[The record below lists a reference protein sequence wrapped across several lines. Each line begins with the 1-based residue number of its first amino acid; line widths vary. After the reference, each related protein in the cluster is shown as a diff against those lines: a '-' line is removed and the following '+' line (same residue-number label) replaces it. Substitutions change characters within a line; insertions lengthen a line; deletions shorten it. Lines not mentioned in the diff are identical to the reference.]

1 MEIGTMK
8 TLAEPA
14 ENSLEKALK
23 AAMANKAPAISDA
36 PLTRQTGNADEEH
49 SLDMNE
55 VLTDAETA
63 FDSIYLNFPRHKL
76 MQVAI
81 DKVMRHGMKA
91 HGAPMRGLRV
101 SGPTGS
107 GKTTGIEQYVAHI
120 IKRGE
125 FSARSTPVLYIRLRK
140 KTTATKVLR
149 SIVRK
154 FGDRHTN
161 CRDEDELN
169 EQVRNTID
177 RAGIKLI
184 VLDECQHL
192 KNLSNDSMEVT
203 DAFKVFLDD
212 SIVPV
217 IFVGTNDADPMF
229 EANPELC
236 GRLGTPI
243 DLKPLRWDDGDDMAS
258 FEEFMRQ
265 LDREMVNRDLVN
277 RPSGL
282 DSVYNVACLYLAS
295 GGVIGTA
302 YRIVREAMLIAI
314 GRDAEFVEHYDLALA
329 TKRWAIENKVTR
341 ANPFTRQDLRPLIA
355 A

>member
-1 MEIGTMK
+1 MK
-8 TLAEPA
+8 TLSERA
-14 ENSLEKALK
+14 ENSLEKALA
-23 AAMANKAPAISDA
+23 AAMANKAPAMAGS
-36 PLTRQTGNADEEH
+36 PLAHETGNMDEVL

-55 VLTDAETA
+55 VLTDAEKA
-63 FDSIYLNFPRHKL
+63 FDGIYLNYPRHKL
-76 MQVAI
+76 MQIAI

-91 HGAPMRGLRV
+91 AGAPMRGLRV

-120 IKRGE
+120 IQRGE
-125 FSARSTPVLYIRLRK
+125 FPAGSTPVLYIRLRK
-140 KTTATKVLR
+140 KTSVTKVLR

-154 FGDRHTN
+154 FGDRHSKS
-161 CRDEDELN
+161 RDEDELN
-169 EQVRNTID
+169 EQVRNTIS

-229 EANPELC
+229 QANPELC
-236 GRLGTPI
+236 GRLGSPI
-243 DLKPLRWDDGDDMAS
+243 DLKPLRWNDGDDMAS
-258 FEEFMRQ
+258 FEEFLNQ
-265 LDREMVNRDLVN
+265 LDAEMVKRDLVT
-277 RPSGL
+277 RASGL
-282 DSVYNVACLYLAS
+282 GSHYNVACLYLAS
-295 GGVIGTA
+295 GGVIGMA

-314 GRDAEFVEHYDLALA
+314 ARDAEYVEHYDLALA
-329 TKRWAIENKVTR
+329 TKRWAVENKVTK
-341 ANPFTRQDLRPLIA
+341 ANPFTRQDLQQLITA
-355 A
+355 

>member
-1 MEIGTMK
+1 MK

-14 ENSLEKALK
+14 ENSLEKALH
-23 AAMANKAPAISDA
+23 AAMANKAPAA
-36 PLTRQTGNADEEH
+36 ANANHVHRTGSRDEVL
-49 SLDMNE
+49 SLDMND
-55 VLTDAETA
+55 VLTDAEKA
-63 FDSIYLNFPRHKL
+63 FDAIYLNYPRHKV
-76 MQVAI
+76 MQIAI
-81 DKVMRHGMKA
+81 DRVMRHGMKA
-91 HGAPMRGLRV
+91 AGAPMRGLRV

-125 FSARSTPVLYIRLRK
+125 FPEGSTPVLYIRLRK
-140 KTTATKVLR
+140 KTTITKVLR
-149 SIVRK
+149 SVIRK
-154 FGDRHTN
+154 FGDRHSKQ
-161 CRDEDELN
+161 RDEDELN
-169 EQVRNTID
+169 EQVRNTIA
-177 RAGIKLI
+177 RSGIKLI

-236 GRLGTPI
+236 GRLGPPI
-243 DLKPLRWDDGDDMAS
+243 ELKPLRWNDGDDMAC

-265 LDREMVNRDLVN
+265 LDVEMVKRDLVTQL
-277 RPSGL
+277 SGL
-282 DSVYNVACLYLAS
+282 DSHYNVACLYVAS
-295 GGVIGTA
+295 GGVIGMA

-314 GRDAEFVEHYDLALA
+314 GRDADYVEHYDLALA
-329 TKRWAIENKVTR
+329 TKRWAIENKITK
-341 ANPFTRQDLRPLIA
+341 ANPFTRQDLRQLLSA
-355 A
+355 